1 MQHSATRAEPEPG
14 DVRRARL
21 EAARLYLIVDA
32 APHGRPA
39 IEFVEAALDGGVDM
53 VQLRDKEA
61 DDSRVLETARSLL
74 ALCQPRNAILI
85 LNDRPDL
92 ALDAGCDGVHL
103 GQRDAPVEEAR
114 ALLGGD
120 FVIGLSTH
128 SPEQIRAARASSAD
142 YIGVGPVH
150 KTPTKPGA
158 RPVGL
163 ELVEHAARRAGKPFF
178 AIGGIDRGN
187 VGTVLA
193 AGARRV
199 AVVRAIRD
207 AADPRAAARELR
219 AAVEE
224 GAGAGAAL

>member
-1 MQHSATRAEPEPG
+1 MERSATRAEVEPSAG
-14 DVRRARL
+14 RRARL

-32 APHGRPA
+32 APHDRPA
-39 IEFVEAALDGGVDM
+39 TALVQAALDGGVDV

-61 DDSRVLETARSLL
+61 DDSRVLETADSLL
-74 ALCQPRNAILI
+74 ALCEPRGAILI
-85 LNDRPDL
+85 LNDRPEL

-103 GQRDAPVEEAR
+103 GQADTPVEEAR

-120 FVIGLSTH
+120 FLIGLSTH
-128 SPEQIRAARASSAD
+128 SPEQIRVASASSAD

-150 KTPTKPGA
+150 ATPTKPGV

-163 ELVEHAARRAGKPFF
+163 ELVSHAARHAGKPFF

-187 VGTVLA
+187 VGAVVA

-207 AADPRAAARELR
+207 ADDSRAAARELR
-219 AAVEE
+219 TAVEE
-224 GAGAGAAL
+224 GVGAGAAL